1 MMNPIIVGAF
11 FGWLASGGSEE
22 PKPRRRRD
30 DKEFHGHH
38 LPGPCG

>member
-1 MMNPIIVGAF
+1 MNPIIVGAF

-22 PKPRRRRD
+22 PKRRKRD
-30 DKEFHGHH
+30 GEEFKGHH